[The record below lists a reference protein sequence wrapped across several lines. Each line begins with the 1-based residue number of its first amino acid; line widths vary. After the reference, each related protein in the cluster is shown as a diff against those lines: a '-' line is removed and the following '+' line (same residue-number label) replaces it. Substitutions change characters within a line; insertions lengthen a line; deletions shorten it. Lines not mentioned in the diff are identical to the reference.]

1 MPDIDKREK
10 TPIEITIKSCEDDD
24 KSNIIL
30 NDGMADSGG
39 AFSFDPS
46 EERWGIQ
53 TGCFYETEPNLR
65 IITYALCDTSECEY

>member
-24 KSNIIL
+24 KSDIIL

-39 AFSFDPS
+39 A
-46 EERWGIQ
+46 GIQ

>member
-46 EERWGIQ
+46 EER
-53 TGCFYETEPNLR
+53 
-65 IITYALCDTSECEY
+65 